1 MKKETLDEFLAR
13 GGQIK
18 KVTKLDEPYR
28 DKFEISKPNINTN
41 KEAYFKFIKKRNE
54 LKNDNSGTN

>member
-18 KVTKLDEPYR
+18 KVTNI
-28 DKFEISKPNINTN
+28 DKPFVDSFLISKPSLNKN
-41 KEAYFKFIKKRNE
+41 KEAYFKYVKIKKQIEGKR
-54 LKNDNSGTN
+54 

>member
-18 KVTKLDEPYR
+18 KVTNI
-28 DKFEISKPNINTN
+28 DKPFVDSFLISKPNLNKN
-41 KEAYFKFIKKRNE
+41 KEAYFKYVKRGKE
-54 LKNDNSGTN
+54 LKK